1 MRIIVDAMGGDNAPG
16 EIVKGALRAR
26 KELGVDVVLVGRKEE
41 IERCLNPDDIC
52 QFEIVDAREIVTME
66 DDPSTAT
73 RRKKDSS
80 MTVALNL
87 LRDGKGDA
95 VVSAGSTGALL
106 TGATLIVKRIRGI
119 RRAAMAP
126 VLPAG
131 EHGVMLIDCG
141 ANVECTPEYLLQFG
155 LMGSVYARR
164 MMGCEEPRVG
174 LLNVGT
180 EDTKG
185 GELQHQAFALLTGA
199 TLIVK
204 RIKGIRRAAMAPVL
218 PAGEHG
224 IMLIDCGA
232 NVECT
237 PEYLLQFAYMGSFY
251 AKKMMGCESPRVGLL
266 NVGTEDTKGGELQ
279 HQAFALLKQ
288 AAEEGR
294 INFVGN
300 VEGTGVFMGAADVVV
315 TDGFTGN
322 VLLKGTEGAINF
334 MMGALKGV
342 FYKST
347 KNKLAA
353 AVLKNDL
360 KAMKKSM
367 DVNEVGGTAFV
378 GISKPVIKA
387 HGSSKEAAFFAAI
400 RQAIA
405 FVNAGVVEDIENNIE
420 YMKLKAE
427 N

>member
-1 MRIIVDAMGGDNAPG
+1 MRIIIDAMGGDNAPQ
-16 EIVKGALRAR
+16 EIVKGAVRAHR
-26 KELGVDVVLVGRKEE
+26 ELGVDVTLVGREDE
-41 IERCLNPDDIC
+41 VRACLKQEGCDDI
-52 QFEIVDAREIVTME
+52 EIVNATEIVTME

-80 MTVALNL
+80 MTVVLNL

-106 TGATLIVKRIRGI
+106 TGATLIVKRI
-119 RRAAMAP
+119 
-126 VLPAG
+126 
-131 EHGVMLIDCG
+131 
-141 ANVECTPEYLLQFG
+141 
-155 LMGSVYARR
+155 
-164 MMGCEEPRVG
+164 
-174 LLNVGT
+174 
-180 EDTKG
+180 
-185 GELQHQAFALLTGA
+185 
-199 TLIVK
+199 
-204 RIKGIRRAAMAPVL
+204 KGIRRAAMAPVL
-218 PAGEHG
+218 PAGENG

-237 PEYLLQFAYMGSFY
+237 AEYLLQFAFMGSFY
-251 AKKMMGCESPRVGLL
+251 AKKMMGCDNPRVGLL

-288 AAEEGR
+288 AGDEGR

-300 VEGTGVFMGAADVVV
+300 VEGTGVFEGAADVVV

-322 VLLKGTEGAINF
+322 VLLKATEGTIKF
-334 MMGALKGV
+334 LMKSLKGV

-360 KAMKKSM
+360 AAMKKSM

-387 HGSSKEAAFFAAI
+387 HGASNAASLFAAV
-400 RQAIA
+400 RQAKA
-405 FVNAGVVEDIENNIE
+405 FVDAGVIEDINRNIE
-420 YMKLKAE
+420 YMKLRTEA
-427 N
+427 

>member
-1 MRIIVDAMGGDNAPG
+1 MRIIIDAMGGDNAPQ
-16 EIVKGALRAR
+16 EIVKGAVRAHR
-26 KELGVDVVLVGRKEE
+26 ELGVDVTLVGREDAV
-41 IERCLNPDDIC
+41 RACLKQEGCDDI
-52 QFEIVDAREIVTME
+52 EIVNATDIVTME

-106 TGATLIVKRIRGI
+106 TGATLIVKRI
-119 RRAAMAP
+119 
-126 VLPAG
+126 
-131 EHGVMLIDCG
+131 
-141 ANVECTPEYLLQFG
+141 
-155 LMGSVYARR
+155 
-164 MMGCEEPRVG
+164 
-174 LLNVGT
+174 
-180 EDTKG
+180 
-185 GELQHQAFALLTGA
+185 
-199 TLIVK
+199 
-204 RIKGIRRAAMAPVL
+204 KGIRRAAMAPVL
-218 PAGEHG
+218 PAGENG

-237 PEYLLQFAYMGSFY
+237 AEYLLQFAFMGSFY
-251 AKKMMGCESPRVGLL
+251 AKKMMGCDNPRVGLL

-288 AAEEGR
+288 AGDEGR

-300 VEGTGVFMGAADVVV
+300 VEGTGVFEGAADVVV

-322 VLLKGTEGAINF
+322 VLLKATEGTIKF
-334 MMGALKGV
+334 LMKSLKGV

-360 KAMKKSM
+360 AAMKKSM

-387 HGSSKEAAFFAAI
+387 HGASNAASLFAAV
-400 RQAIA
+400 RQAKA
-405 FVNAGVVEDIENNIE
+405 FVDAGVIEDINRNIE
-420 YMKLKAE
+420 YMKLRTEA
-427 N
+427 

>member
-1 MRIIVDAMGGDNAPG
+1 MKIIIDAMGGDNAPAAV
-16 EIVKGALRAR
+16 VKGAVRAK
-26 KELGVDVVLVGRKEE
+26 KELGVDIVLVGREE
-41 IERCLNPDDIC
+41 DVKACLADEGCSDID
-52 QFEIVDAREIVTME
+52 IVDAREVVTME

-87 LRDGKGDA
+87 LKDGKGDA

-119 RRAAMAP
+119 RRAA
-126 VLPAG
+126 L
-131 EHGVMLIDCG
+131 
-141 ANVECTPEYLLQFG
+141 
-155 LMGSVYARR
+155 
-164 MMGCEEPRVG
+164 
-174 LLNVGT
+174 
-180 EDTKG
+180 
-185 GELQHQAFALLTGA
+185 
-199 TLIVK
+199 
-204 RIKGIRRAAMAPVL
+204 APVL

-251 AKKMMGCESPRVGLL
+251 AKKLMGCENPRVGLL

-279 HQAFALLKQ
+279 HQSFELLKQ
-288 AAEEGR
+288 AHEEGR

-300 VEGTGVFMGAADVVV
+300 VEGTGVFAGAADVVV

-322 VLLKGTEGAINF
+322 VLLKATEGCIKF
-334 MMGALKGV
+334 MMTQLKGV
-342 FYKST
+342 FYKNT

-353 AVLKNDL
+353 AVLKSDL
-360 KAMKKSM
+360 AQMKRSM
-367 DVNEVGGTAFV
+367 DVNEVGGTALI

-387 HGSSKEAAFFAAI
+387 HGSSALHAVG
-400 RQAIA
+400 
-405 FVNAGVVEDIENNIE
+405 VNE
-420 YMKLKAE
+420 
-427 N
+427 